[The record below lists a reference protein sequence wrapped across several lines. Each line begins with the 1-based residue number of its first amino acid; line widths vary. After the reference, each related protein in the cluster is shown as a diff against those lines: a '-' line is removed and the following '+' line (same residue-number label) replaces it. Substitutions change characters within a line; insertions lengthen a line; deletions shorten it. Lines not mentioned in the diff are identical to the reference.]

1 MKKIVLIFSL
11 ALVSVLSY
19 AQMPQRGGGAQD
31 FQQMRRMMDWAG
43 FNRYAE
49 ANKEVTESPLVV
61 FMGDSIT
68 DFWGQF
74 RPGFFTDHNYLCRGI
89 GAQTV
94 EHMLARFH
102 ADVIDLHPKAVAILA
117 GINNIAG
124 NNGKIEF
131 ENIAG
136 IIASM
141 CETAKA
147 NGIIPIICSILPCDR
162 FSWNPEAKPAQ
173 EVVAVNKLLEEYARK
188 NNVAYVDY
196 YSKMAQPDG
205 SLPANLSE
213 DGCHPTVAG
222 YEVMEGIIVPEIE
235 RILAAAPAQ
244 APAARTAG
252 PAGPAR
258 QQGPSDWPGF
268 KRYETANTEVTSA
281 PLVVLMG
288 DSITDYWYDT
298 DPDFFTRNN
307 FVGRGIA
314 GQTASQMLTRFK
326 QDVIALKP
334 KAVAIM
340 AGTNDLCQNMMG
352 QSYYPD
358 QTIIDNTVAMCELAE
373 AAGIKVLLC
382 SITPVAHY
390 MPIPDQDAG
399 PRIVELNR
407 QLKAYADTHKN
418 VTYVDYHTPLADAE
432 LGLPET
438 GSYDGVHPAVNLYD
452 DMERILVDS
461 VRKVLKLKKQEF
473 YTLPSDEADR
483 RKIESD
489 ADRKARNMPMN
500 FKGMVE
506 MMSRMRMR

>member
-1 MKKIVLIFSL
+1 MKRFVLFLSLSFSI
-11 ALVSVLSY
+11 LVQSF
-19 AQMPQRGGGAQD
+19 AQSPGQGGVQD
-31 FQQMRRMMDWAG
+31 LQQMRRMMDWAG

-49 ANKEVTESPLVV
+49 ANKEVQASPLVI

-68 DFWGQF
+68 DFWGQY
-74 RPGFFTDHNYLCRGI
+74 RPAFFSDHNYLCRGI

-94 EHMLARFH
+94 EHMLSRFH
-102 ADVIDLHPKAVAILA
+102 ADVVDLHPRAVAILA

-124 NNGKIEF
+124 NNGKISF
-131 ENIAG
+131 ENIVG
-136 IIASM
+136 CIASM
-141 CETAKA
+141 CETARA

-162 FSWNPEAKPAQ
+162 FYWNPDAKPAQ
-173 EVVAVNKLLEEYARK
+173 DVIRVNELLKAYAAK
-188 NNVAYVDY
+188 AGVEYVDY
-196 YSKMAQPDG
+196 HSRLGLPDG
-205 SLPANLSE
+205 SLPKELSE
-213 DGCHPTVAG
+213 DGCHPTIAG
-222 YEVMEGIIVPEIE
+222 YERMEAIIVPEIE
-235 RILAAAPAQ
+235 RILSAAAAPAR
-244 APAARTAG
+244 PAA
-252 PAGPAR
+252 PSGPAR
-258 QQGPSDWPGF
+258 QAGPSDWGNF
-268 KRYETANTEVTSA
+268 KRYEASNAELASA

-314 GQTASQMLTRFK
+314 GQTASQMLVRFK

-358 QTIIDNTVAMCELAE
+358 QTIIDNNIAMCELAE

-407 QLKAYADTHKN
+407 QLKAYADSHKN

-461 VRKVLKLKKQEF
+461 VKKVLKLKKQGF
-473 YTLPSDEADR
+473 YTLPSDEADV
-483 RKIESD
+483 RKAESD

-506 MMSRMRMR
+506 MMSRMRLR

>member
-1 MKKIVLIFSL
+1 MKKCLIVLL
-11 ALVSVLSY
+11 AVLSADIMN
-19 AQMPQRGGGAQD
+19 AQQPAAPARSASPVRQMGPQ
-31 FQQMRRMMDWAG
+31 DWPN
-43 FNRYAE
+43 FKRYEEKNA
-49 ANKEVTESPLVV
+49 ALTQAPLLVL
-61 FMGDSIT
+61 MGDSIT
-68 DFWGQF
+68 DFW
-74 RPGFFTDHNYLCRGI
+74 
-89 GAQTV
+89 
-94 EHMLARFH
+94 
-102 ADVIDLHPKAVAILA
+102 
-117 GINNIAG
+117 
-124 NNGKIEF
+124 
-131 ENIAG
+131 
-136 IIASM
+136 
-141 CETAKA
+141 
-147 NGIIPIICSILPCDR
+147 
-162 FSWNPEAKPAQ
+162 
-173 EVVAVNKLLEEYARK
+173 
-188 NNVAYVDY
+188 
-196 YSKMAQPDG
+196 
-205 SLPANLSE
+205 
-213 DGCHPTVAG
+213 
-222 YEVMEGIIVPEIE
+222 
-235 RILAAAPAQ
+235 
-244 APAARTAG
+244 
-252 PAGPAR
+252 
-258 QQGPSDWPGF
+258 
-268 KRYETANTEVTSA
+268 
-281 PLVVLMG
+281 
-288 DSITDYWYDT
+288 YDN
-298 DPDFFTRNN
+298 DPDFFERNN
-307 FVGRGIA
+307 FAGRGIS

-407 QLKAYADTHKN
+407 QLKVYADTHKN

-483 RKIESD
+483 LKAESD